1 VISVFVCAGY
11 YVYGGKGEEGELTRD
26 GFARFSV
33 TLVRYIWVMMVGWW
47 KRRNGSGGG
56 VEEE

>member
-1 VISVFVCAGY
+1 MREGCCVISVFVCAGY

-33 TLVRYIWVMMVGWW
+33 TLVRYIFG
-47 KRRNGSGGG
+47 
-56 VEEE
+56 